1 MFSLFR
7 DLVMLVTQRSQ
18 PRMEAFGLVSAQDGL
33 SRWKDRQITV
43 LRKAGG
49 LPDDTPASRLQDGR
63 GRIWGFRGQGLAYL
77 KDGRSLAIAARRGGR
92 VHFIAGDKALA

>member
-63 GRIWGFRGQGLAYL
+63 GRNWAFTGQGLAYL
-77 KDGRSLAIAARRGGR
+77 KGFTFVAVTTARGER
-92 VHFIAGDKALA
+92 VHFVSADKAVA